1 MDGGLSDMDEDDDD
15 EMMVYEDLG
24 VGEERDVSRLSNGGV
39 IKRVLIRGH
48 SDERPEKGDEVTVH
62 YTGKLL
68 DGTKFDSS
76 VDRGDPF
83 KFRLGVGQVIKGWD
97 EGMAKM
103 SVGQVAKL
111 TCTPDYAYG
120 ERGMPP
126 VIPPSSTLV
135 FEVELIGVR

>member
-1 MDGGLSDMDEDDDD
+1 
-15 EMMVYEDLG
+15 
-24 VGEERDVSRLSNGGV
+24 
-39 IKRVLIRGH
+39 
-48 SDERPEKGDEVTVH
+48 
-62 YTGKLL
+62 
-68 DGTKFDSS
+68 
-76 VDRGDPF
+76 
-83 KFRLGVGQVIKGWD
+83 
-97 EGMAKM
+97 M

>member
-1 MDGGLSDMDEDDDD
+1 MADPSPPLPGTLTDGS
-15 EMMVYEDLG
+15 
-24 VGEERDVSRLSNGGV
+24 
-39 IKRVLIRGH
+39 
-48 SDERPEKGDEVTVH
+48 
-62 YTGKLL
+62 
-68 DGTKFDSS
+68 KFDSS
-76 VDRGDPF
+76 KDRGRPF
-83 KFRLGVGQVIKGWD
+83 EFRIGVGQVIKGWD